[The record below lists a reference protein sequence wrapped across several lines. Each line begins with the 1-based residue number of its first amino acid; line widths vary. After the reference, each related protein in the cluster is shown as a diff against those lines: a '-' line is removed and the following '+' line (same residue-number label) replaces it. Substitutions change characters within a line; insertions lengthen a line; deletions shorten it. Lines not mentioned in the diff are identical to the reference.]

1 MGLGLGLVGIVLEGS
16 SDLVSGLEVWR
27 FRTNSLYVSPEA

>member
-16 SDLVSGLEVWR
+16 SDLVSGLGGVALQNKFSLR
-27 FRTNSLYVSPEA
+27 FT